1 VRRRGLSLVEV
12 IVCSFLV
19 GVLGFVVLFAILYTG
34 RSSRQNAQMEFASRA
49 LNFELESAVGEKLQ
63 VGSYSRPLQKNADG
77 MEFST
82 TVVVRRPP
90 MVEAKLQKNL
100 LEYDGKISWKD
111 GPIDRELTDVK
122 IVSTIHE

>member
-1 VRRRGLSLVEV
+1 
-12 IVCSFLV
+12 
-19 GVLGFVVLFAILYTG
+19 
-34 RSSRQNAQMEFASRA
+34 M
-49 LNFELESAVGEKLQ
+49 
-63 VGSYSRPLQKNADG
+63 GSYSRPLQKNTDG

-100 LEYDGKISWKD
+100 LEYDGKIVWED

>member
-1 VRRRGLSLVEV
+1 VRRGLSLVEV

-19 GVLGFVVLFAILYTG
+19 AVLGFVVLFAILYTG

-63 VGSYSRPLQKNADG
+63 VGSYPRAVQKNADG

-100 LEYDGKISWKD
+100 LEYDGRIVWKD
-111 GPIDRELTDVK
+111 GPIGRELSDVK

>member
-1 VRRRGLSLVEV
+1 
-12 IVCSFLV
+12 
-19 GVLGFVVLFAILYTG
+19 
-34 RSSRQNAQMEFASRA
+34 
-49 LNFELESAVGEKLQ
+49 
-63 VGSYSRPLQKNADG
+63 

-100 LEYDGKISWKD
+100 LEYDGRIVWKD
-111 GPIDRELTDVK
+111 GPIGRELSDVK